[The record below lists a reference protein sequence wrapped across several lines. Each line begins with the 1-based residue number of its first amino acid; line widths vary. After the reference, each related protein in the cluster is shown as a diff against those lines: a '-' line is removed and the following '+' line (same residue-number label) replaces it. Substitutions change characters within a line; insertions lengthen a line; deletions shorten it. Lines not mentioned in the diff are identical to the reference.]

1 MKRYKLKVLTGVGMY
16 GHYEISVL
24 AHGFSYSEAGC
35 YYFYELDSE
44 RRRTDVAYYPIQKTI
59 IESIDYD
66 VE

>member
-1 MKRYKLKVLTGVGMY
+1 MNQYNLKVLTENGTYDVS
-16 GHYEISVL
+16 IL

-35 YYFYELDSE
+35 YYFYERDSE
-44 RRRTDVAYYPIQKTI
+44 SRKTEVAYYPIQKTI